1 MRIIKLTL
9 AVIALFGVSA
19 IAKSFKNH
27 VRSSRDH
34 EDLSQSNAACAGGK
48 GGSCPAGQKCNE
60 FGFCIVGGP
69 QPNAACVGGKGGSCP
84 ACYKCNEF
92 GFCIADCVF
101 VAPVPNG
108 ACAGGKG
115 GSCPAG

>member
-1 MRIIKLTL
+1 MRIIKVTL

-19 IAKSFKNH
+19 IAKSFKHH
-27 VRSSRDH
+27 VRQH

-48 GGSCPAGQKCNE
+48 GGSCPSGQKCNE
-60 FGFCIVGGP
+60 FGFCISGGP

-92 GFCIADCVF
+92 GFCIADCEF

-115 GSCPAG
+115 GSCPSG